1 MHELPP
7 IIAILEDDLPLQ
19 ELFVDLFT
27 DEGYRVVCYPDS
39 NSLLRALGQASPTL
53 ILLDLH
59 PRNCR
64 GGVPILAA
72 LRQNPAAAHV
82 PVMLMTTDS
91 ALLAA
96 HAESIRE
103 LRAVVQ
109 ARPFDIAELL
119 DNVVAAIG
127 VLPTITLPLAPIVA
141 LNPYHP
147 PLALPGSIA
156 LAW

>member
-1 MHELPP
+1 MHELLP
-7 IIAILEDDLPLQ
+7 IIAILEDDPPLQ

-39 NSLLRALGQASPTL
+39 SSLFLALDQTAPVL

-59 PRNCR
+59 PRDCR
-64 GGVPILAA
+64 GGCPILTV
-72 LRQNPAAAHV
+72 LRQSSAAARF

-91 ALLAA
+91 ALLAT

-119 DNVVAAIG
+119 DNVIAAIG
-127 VLPTITLPLAPIVA
+127 RSRTIDPVRAPRIHRIRVAPTGSTAVA
-141 LNPYHP
+141 
-147 PLALPGSIA
+147 
-156 LAW
+156 W